1 MTGPMDTA
9 SSRPWR
15 MVMPL
20 IAVVCLCI
28 LWSIFWFVASG
39 IVQEQV
45 ATARA
50 TAARSG
56 LSLACASETWGG
68 YPFRFEFTCASPVI
82 EARQSHRLEAGRL
95 EAVAQAYYPWHVLV
109 LVDGPTQVS
118 SVKAGVLRIDH
129 GRAITS
135 FRFRDGPEPEFS
147 LEIPKVRIPDLF
159 NASEVLLHTRP
170 EPEGAHGVAVSMSGV
185 HHQREG
191 HPPLDVDSATLLASL
206 SRSLVLDVHNVDLKR
221 QDVTWH
227 GTGTIQLDPGKR
239 IAGILH
245 TTTNSLDGLLAI
257 LEPHIKMT
265 DQQRTAFKAVMGLLG
280 QQAKA
285 DIIAKNG
292 ELYIGPFKIADLMPI
307 D

>member
-1 MTGPMDTA
+1 MDTA

-20 IAVVCLCI
+20 IVVVCLGV
-28 LWSIFWFVASG
+28 LWSIFWVVASG
-39 IVQEQV
+39 IVQEQA

-56 LSLACASETWGG
+56 LSLACASESWGG
-68 YPFRFEFTCASPVI
+68 YPFRFEFICVAPVI
-82 EARQSHRLEAGRL
+82 EAKQSYRLEAGRL

-109 LVDGPTQVS
+109 LLDGPTNVS
-118 SVKAGVLRIDH
+118 STKAGVLRIDH
-129 GRAITS
+129 SRAIAS

-147 LEIPKVRIPDLF
+147 LELPKVNIPDLF
-159 NASEVLLHTRP
+159 GASEVLLHTRP
-170 EPEGAHGVAVSMSGV
+170 EPEGAHGVALSMSGI

-191 HPPLDVDSATLLASL
+191 RPSLDVESATLLATL
-206 SRSLVLDVHNVDLKR
+206 RRDLVLDIHDVDLR
-221 QDVTWH
+221 SQDVTWH
-227 GTGTIQLDPGKR
+227 GTGTMELNAGRR
-239 IAGILH
+239 IAGVLH
-245 TTTNSLDGLLAI
+245 TSTNSLDGLLAI
-257 LEPHIKMT
+257 LEPHIEMA
-265 DQQRTAFKAVMGLLG
+265 DQQRAAFKAVMGLLG

-292 ELYIGPFKIADLMPI
+292 ELYIGPFKIANLLPI